1 MTAAVAAVSPAP
13 GDPLL
18 NILVFSSFILL
29 AFVLVLRVRRRSSA
43 ARDYYTAGSGFTG
56 PENGLA
62 LSGDFLSAATFL
74 GIVGAVAVAGPDG
87 FLYAVV
93 AFVAWLVALFFVAE
107 MLRNTGRYTMADVLS
122 YRLRQRPV
130 RAAAATSA
138 VVISTL
144 YLLGQLAGAGGLLAL
159 LLNIT
164 DRAGQSATIAGVG
177 AVVIGYV
184 LIGGMSGATWIQ
196 IVKAVLLLA
205 TGMIMAAFVLGT
217 TGLSL
222 PALLTAA
229 VANHPR
235 GEAVLSPGL
244 LYGGGLTANLDLLS
258 LAVGGV
264 LGVAGLPHILMRFY
278 TVPDARQARKSVVW
292 AIWLI
297 GAFFLLVLALG
308 YGATALVGP
317 EAILAAPGGVNSAAP
332 LLALQIGGPVMLAL
346 VSAVAFATILAV
358 VAGLMITAAAAFAHD
373 VYAQLLRRG
382 QATAAEEVRVA
393 RLTTVVIG
401 LVGIAGGI
409 LANGQNIAFLAAL
422 TFAMAASANL
432 PTLLYS
438 LFWKGFTTTG
448 ALWSMYGG
456 LTVTLTL
463 IVFSPAVSG
472 APTAMLPDLDFAWF
486 PLANPGLVSVPAGF
500 LLGYLGSVLGRE
512 RPDAA
517 GHAQM
522 SVRALTGAGLQ
533 RAVPEGLPAPLPTG
547 HGAHP
552 APAGHGVT
560 PVPTGHGAHPDPAGH
575 GVHPAPAGHGAH
587 PRPDGPAAHPGPAG
601 PAVHRGPAGPAP
613 HRSQDGG
620 AARTARPDGAA
631 APLRTGRP
639 HGGPSRDARPGGGQ
653 PAGPY
658 RPPAAPGR
666 DPQLRPGR
674 ERPGPGT
681 PSR

>member
-1 MTAAVAAVSPAP
+1 MTP
-13 GDPLL
+13 GDPVL
-18 NILVFSSFILL
+18 NILVFS
-29 AFVLVLRVRRRSSA
+29 AFVVFAFLLVLRVRRRSASE
-43 ARDYYTAGSGFTG
+43 RDYYTAGSGFTG

-87 FLYAVV
+87 FLYAVI
-93 AFVAWLVALFFVAE
+93 AFVGWLVALFFVAE
-107 MLRNTGRYTMADVLS
+107 LLRNTGRYTMADVLS

-164 DRAGQSATIAGVG
+164 DRAGQSAMIAGVG

-184 LIGGMSGATWIQ
+184 LVGGMSGTTWIQ
-196 IVKAVLLLA
+196 IVKACLLLA
-205 TGMIMAAFVLGT
+205 TGLAMAAFVLGT
-217 TGLSL
+217 SGLSL
-222 PALLTAA
+222 PALITAA
-229 VANHPR
+229 VENHPR
-235 GEAVLSPGL
+235 GDAMLAPGL
-244 LYGGGLTANLDLLS
+244 LYGGSLTANLDLIS
-258 LAVGGV
+258 LALGGV

-297 GAFFLLVLALG
+297 GAFFLLVLVLG

-317 EAILAAPGGVNSAAP
+317 EAIMAAPGGVNSAAP

-346 VSAVAFATILAV
+346 VAAVAFATIVAV

-373 VYAQLLRRG
+373 VYAQLVRRG
-382 QATAAEEVRVA
+382 RATAAEEVRVA
-393 RLTTVVIG
+393 RRTTIVIG
-401 LVGIAGGI
+401 IVGIAGGI

-448 ALWSMYGG
+448 ALWSIYGG
-456 LTVTLTL
+456 LTVTLAL

-472 APTAMLPDLDFAWF
+472 SPTSMLPGVDFAWF
-486 PLANPGLVSVPAGF
+486 PLSNPGLVSVPAGF

-512 RPDAA
+512 RPDVA

-533 RAVPEGLPAPLPTG
+533 RPVPGAPRRGPASRGVPERPTASG
-547 HGAHP
+547 TPGTGIIGVRTADRTRAREGVGA
-552 APAGHGVT
+552 G
-560 PVPTGHGAHPDPAGH
+560 PVPPPGAVSRPA
-575 GVHPAPAGHGAH
+575 APR
-587 PRPDGPAAHPGPAG
+587 RPGPAAAG
-601 PAVHRGPAGPAP
+601 PAR
-613 HRSQDGG
+613 
-620 AARTARPDGAA
+620 
-631 APLRTGRP
+631 
-639 HGGPSRDARPGGGQ
+639 
-653 PAGPY
+653 
-658 RPPAAPGR
+658 
-666 DPQLRPGR
+666 
-674 ERPGPGT
+674 
-681 PSR
+681 

>member
-1 MTAAVAAVSPAP
+1 MPAIAAPAA

-18 NILVFSSFILL
+18 NMAVFVAFILL
-29 AFVLVLRVRRRSSA
+29 AFVIVMRVRRRTGTATS
-43 ARDYYTAGSGFTG
+43 DYYTAGSGFTG

-87 FLYAVV
+87 YIYAVI

-107 MLRNTGRYTMADVLS
+107 LLRNTGRYTMADVLGH
-122 YRLRQRPV
+122 RLRQRPV

-144 YLLGQLAGAGGLLAL
+144 YLLGQLAGAGGLIAL

-164 DRAGQSATIAGVG
+164 DAAGQSAVIAAVG

-184 LIGGMSGATWIQ
+184 LVGGMSGTTWIQ
-196 IVKAVLLLA
+196 IVKACLLLV
-205 TGMIMAAFVLGT
+205 TGLVMAAFVLGT
-217 TGLSL
+217 SGLSL
-222 PALLTAA
+222 STLLSAA
-229 VANHPR
+229 VDNHPG
-235 GEAVLSPGL
+235 GEAVLAPGL
-244 LYGGGLTANLDLLS
+244 LYGGSLTANLDLVS
-258 LAVGGV
+258 LGLGGI

-297 GAFFLLVLALG
+297 GAFFLLVLVLG

-317 EAILAAPGGVNSAAP
+317 AAILAAPGGVNSAAP
-332 LLALQIGGPVMLAL
+332 LLAQAIGGPVLLAL

-373 VYAQLLRRG
+373 VYARLWRNGR
-382 QATAAEEVRVA
+382 ATAEEEVRVA
-393 RLTTVVIG
+393 RRTTVVIG
-401 LVGIAGGI
+401 LVGIGGGI

-438 LFWKGFTTTG
+438 LFWKRFTTTG
-448 ALWSMYGG
+448 AVWSIYGG

-463 IVFSPAVSG
+463 IIFSPAVSG
-472 APTAMLPDLDFAWF
+472 TPSSMLPGLDFAWF
-486 PLANPGLVSVPAGF
+486 PLSNPGLVSVPAGF

-512 RPDAA
+512 KPDVA
-517 GHAQM
+517 GYAQL

-533 RAVPEGLPAPLPTG
+533 RTVPGDPSVPPPPGRHRDALRGRVPVGGPG
-547 HGAHP
+547 HP
-552 APAGHGVT
+552 APAAPRV
-560 PVPTGHGAHPDPAGH
+560 PAG
-575 GVHPAPAGHGAH
+575 GAP
-587 PRPDGPAAHPGPAG
+587 
-601 PAVHRGPAGPAP
+601 
-613 HRSQDGG
+613 
-620 AARTARPDGAA
+620 RT
-631 APLRTGRP
+631 PLPPPTREEALRLGR
-639 HGGPSRDARPGGGQ
+639 RRPGLPGEDI
-653 PAGPY
+653 
-658 RPPAAPGR
+658 PGR
-666 DPQLRPGR
+666 GR
-674 ERPGPGT
+674 
-681 PSR
+681 